1 MSKLIEELKREHAV
15 IIDGLTQLMDKVI
28 SSKEGQQLLLN
39 LKQSLLAHL
48 KKEDGQL
55 YPVLNKAAEK
65 DSALKQ
71 TLDYFASDMAEIS
84 EAALAFFD
92 KYSRVGA
99 DIGGFPADFGRLFA
113 ALKIRIH
120 REVDVLYAKYERLN
134 P

>member
-1 MSKLIEELKREHAV
+1 MSKLIDELKREHAV
-15 IIDGLTQLMDKVI
+15 IVDGLAQLMNTVI

-39 LKQSLLAHL
+39 VKQSLLAHL
-48 KKEDGQL
+48 RKEDGQL

-71 TLDYFASDMAEIS
+71 TLDHFARDMAEIS
-84 EAALAFFD
+84 ETAIAFFD
-92 KYSRVGA
+92 KYSGVGA
-99 DIGGFPADFGRLFA
+99 DIGFPADFGKLYA

-120 REVDVLYAKYERLN
+120 REVDVLYAKYEKLN

>member
-1 MSKLIEELKREHAV
+1 MSKLIDELKREHAV
-15 IIDGLTQLMDKVI
+15 IVDGLTQLMDKAI

-39 LKQSLLAHL
+39 VKQGLLAHL
-48 KKEDGQL
+48 KKEDSQL

-71 TLDYFASDMAEIS
+71 TLDHFARDMAEIS
-84 EAALAFFD
+84 ETAIAFFD
-92 KYSRVGA
+92 KYSGVGA
-99 DIGGFPADFGRLFA
+99 DIGFPADFGKLYA

-120 REVDVLYAKYERLN
+120 REVDVLYAKYEKLN

>member
-1 MSKLIEELKREHAV
+1 MSKLIDELKREHAV
-15 IIDGLTQLMDKVI
+15 IVDGLAQLMDTVI

-39 LKQSLLAHL
+39 VKQSLLAHL
-48 KKEDGQL
+48 RKEDGQL

-71 TLDYFASDMAEIS
+71 TLDHFARDMAEIS
-84 EAALAFFD
+84 ETAIAFFD
-92 KYSRVGA
+92 KYSGVGA
-99 DIGGFPADFGRLFA
+99 DIGFPADFGKLYA

-120 REVDVLYAKYERLN
+120 REVDVLYAKYEKLN

>member
-1 MSKLIEELKREHAV
+1 MSKLIDELKREHAV
-15 IIDGLTQLMDKVI
+15 IVDGLAQLMNTVI

-39 LKQSLLAHL
+39 VKQSLLAHL
-48 KKEDGQL
+48 RKEDGQL

-71 TLDYFASDMAEIS
+71 TLDYFARDMAEIS
-84 EAALAFFD
+84 ETAIAFFD
-92 KYSRVGA
+92 KYSGVGA
-99 DIGGFPADFGRLFA
+99 DIGFPADFGKLYA

-120 REVDVLYAKYERLN
+120 REVDVLYAKYEKLN

>member
-15 IIDGLTQLMDKVI
+15 IVDGLTQLMNKAI

-39 LKQSLLAHL
+39 VKQSLLAHL

-65 DSALKQ
+65 DSALNQ
-71 TLDYFASDMAEIS
+71 TLDYFAKDMTEIS
-84 EAALAFFD
+84 ETALAFFD

-99 DIGGFPADFGRLFA
+99 DMGFPADFGRLFA